1 MTSHLLW
8 IAPLVPFAV
17 GLAMLLVRDR
27 RVMTA
32 LDVAGSVVVL
42 GLALGVAR
50 AVSAHGAVSALGI
63 FRADDLSVVFLLL
76 VGLLAVAVSIA
87 TVGWMRHEVARGEIR
102 ADRVRFYFALV
113 HGFIA
118 TMVVTVLSDNLGI
131 LWIAMEGTT
140 ITSALLVG
148 FHGDRHGLEAAWK
161 YIIVT
166 TIGISFGLFGTVL
179 FYGAAVHAQGGVFAG
194 AMNWSS
200 ISAVAHRLDP
210 GIIRIGFI
218 FVMVGYGTKAGLA
231 PVHMWLPDAHSQAP
245 TPVSALLS
253 GALIKCALFGIIRF
267 HSIARD
273 ACGPEFSHGLLLVFG
288 LMSIVVATPFIIA
301 QHDLKRLLGYHSV
314 EHVGI
319 IALGL
324 GFGGRLGTYGALLH
338 VINHG
343 VTKALVFLVAGDAIG
358 RYGTRDMR
366 LMKGFLGVAPIAGTL
381 LLMGAFSLAGTPP
394 FSIFV
399 SELIVLRAGIAS
411 GRFVP
416 VAVFLAMVV
425 IIFAGL
431 IHHVGQM
438 VFGTAEANVER
449 GREPLTPIVALVL
462 LAVVMVLF
470 GVWIPV
476 NPDRVLSAATEIV
489 VG

>member
-1 MTSHLLW
+1 MASNLPWLT
-8 IAPLVPFAV
+8 PLVPFAL
-17 GLAMLLVRDR
+17 GLCMLAVRDR
-27 RVMTA
+27 RLLAA
-32 LDVAGSVVVL
+32 LDVGGSLAVL
-42 GLALGVAR
+42 GLSLAIAR
-50 AVSAHGAVSALGI
+50 RVNAEGPVSALGL
-63 FRADDLSVVFLLL
+63 FRADAVAVIFLLL
-76 VGLLAVAVSIA
+76 IGLLAVAVSIA
-87 TVGWMRHEVARGEIR
+87 SVGWMRQEVARGHMR
-102 ADRVRFYFALV
+102 PDRLHWYYALV
-113 HGFIA
+113 QGFVA
-118 TMVVTVLSDNLGI
+118 TMLVTVLSDNLGI

-179 FYGAAVHAQGGVFAG
+179 VYGAAAHAQGGVFAG

-200 ISAVAHRLDP
+200 IAPIAGRLDP
-210 GIIRIGFI
+210 GIVRIGFI
-218 FVMVGYGTKAGLA
+218 FAMVGYGTKAGLA

-253 GALIKCALFGIIRF
+253 GALIKCALFGVIRF
-267 HSIARD
+267 HTIAQG
-273 ACGPEFSHGLLLVFG
+273 ACGPAFSSGLLLAFG
-288 LMSIVVATPFIIA
+288 LVSVVVATPFILV

-319 IALGL
+319 VALGL
-324 GFGGRLGTYGALLH
+324 GFGGRLGTYAALLH
-338 VINHG
+338 VVNHG
-343 VTKALVFLVAGDAIG
+343 VTKALAFLIAGDAIG

-366 LMKGFLGVAPIAGTL
+366 AMRGFLEVAPVAATF

-399 SELIVLRAGIAS
+399 SELLVVQAGLAA
-411 GRFVP
+411 GHPVA

-431 IHHVGQM
+431 IHHVGQLA
-438 VFGTAEANVER
+438 FGAPGGVER
-449 GREPLTPIVALVL
+449 VREARSPLLGMAL
-462 LAVVMVLF
+462 LAAVML
-470 GVWIPV
+470 GLGLTIPARI
-476 NPDRVLSAATEIV
+476 DQILARATEIV
-489 VG
+489 LG

>member
-50 AVSAHGAVSALGI
+50 AVSAHGAVTALGI
-63 FRADDLSVVFLLL
+63 FRADDLAVVFLLL

-87 TVGWMRHEVARGEIR
+87 TIGWMRHEVARGEMR

-179 FYGAAVHAQGGVFAG
+179 VYGAAAAAQGGVYAG

-200 ISAVAHRLDP
+200 IVAIADKLDP
-210 GIIRIGFI
+210 GIIRIGFV

-267 HSIARD
+267 HTIARG
-273 ACGPEFSHGLLLVFG
+273 ACGPGFSEGLLLVFA
-288 LMSIVVATPFIIA
+288 LVSVVVATPFILV
-301 QHDLKRLLGYHSV
+301 QHDIKRLLGYHSV

-319 IALGL
+319 VALGL
-324 GFGGRLGTYGALLH
+324 GFGGPVGTYGALLH
-338 VINHG
+338 VVNHG

-366 LMKGFLGVAPIAGTL
+366 IIKGFLGVAPVAATL

-399 SELIVLRAGIAS
+399 SELIVIRAGLAA
-411 GRFVP
+411 GRHVT
-416 VAVFLAMVV
+416 VAIFLLMVV

-431 IHHVGQM
+431 VLHVGQM
-438 VFGTAEANVER
+438 AFGTAEGEVDR
-449 GREPLTPIVALVL
+449 GREPRSPL
-462 LAVVMVLF
+462 LGMAILAAAMVL
-470 GVWIPV
+470 
-476 NPDRVLSAATEIV
+476 
-489 VG
+489 

>member
-1 MTSHLLW
+1 MTATLLW
-8 IAPLVPFAV
+8 LTPLVPFAL
-17 GLAMLLVRDR
+17 GLGMLLVRDP
-27 RVMTA
+27 RVLAA
-32 LDVAGSVVVL
+32 LDVAGAVAV
-42 GLALGVAR
+42 LALTAAIARGVA
-50 AVSAHGAVSALGI
+50 ADGPASALGI
-63 FRADDLSVVFLLL
+63 LRADDVAVVFLLL
-76 VGLLAVAVSIA
+76 IGLLAVAVAVSS
-87 TVGWMRHEVARGEIR
+87 VGWMKRELARGHMR
-102 ADRVRFYFALV
+102 AERLRWYYALV
-113 HGFIA
+113 HAFVA
-118 TMVVTVLSDNLGI
+118 TMLVTVLSDNLGI

-148 FHGDRHGLEAAWK
+148 FHGDKHGLEAAWK

-179 FYGAAVHAQGGVFAG
+179 VYGAAAHAQGGVLAG

-200 ISAVAHRLDP
+200 IAAIADRLDP
-210 GIIRIGFI
+210 GIVRIGFI
-218 FVMVGYGTKAGLA
+218 FVIVGYGTKAGLA

-267 HSIARD
+267 HTIARG
-273 ACGPEFSHGLLLVFG
+273 ACGPEFSEGLLLAFG
-288 LMSIVVATPFIIA
+288 LVSVVVATPFIIV

-338 VINHG
+338 VVNHG

-366 LMKGFLGVAPIAGTL
+366 VMRGFLRVAPLAGTL

-399 SELIVLRAGIAS
+399 SELIVIRAGIAA
-411 GRFVP
+411 GNLAAV
-416 VAVFLAMVV
+416 VVFLVMVV

-431 IHHVGQM
+431 IHHVGQLA
-438 VFGTAEANVER
+438 FGAPDPGADR
-449 GREPLTPIVALVL
+449 ARETPAPLVGMAL
-462 LAVVMVLF
+462 LAAVMLLF
-470 GVWIPV
+470 GLWIPV
-476 NPDRVLSAATEIV
+476 RPDRLLAAATEIV
-489 VG
+489 LG